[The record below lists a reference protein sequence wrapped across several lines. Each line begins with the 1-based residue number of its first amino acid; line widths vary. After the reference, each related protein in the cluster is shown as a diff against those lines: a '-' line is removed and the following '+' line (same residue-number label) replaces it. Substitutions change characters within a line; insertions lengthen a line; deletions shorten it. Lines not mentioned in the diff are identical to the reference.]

1 MHIATRFV
9 LLCNDAE
16 EEEEKEGVDREKAHA
31 QHVEVDEHRAPG
43 GSGGLAEGLRTGI
56 HE

>member
-1 MHIATRFV
+1 M
-9 LLCNDAE
+9 LLCDDAE

-43 GSGGLAEGLRTGI
+43 GSGGLVEGLRTGI